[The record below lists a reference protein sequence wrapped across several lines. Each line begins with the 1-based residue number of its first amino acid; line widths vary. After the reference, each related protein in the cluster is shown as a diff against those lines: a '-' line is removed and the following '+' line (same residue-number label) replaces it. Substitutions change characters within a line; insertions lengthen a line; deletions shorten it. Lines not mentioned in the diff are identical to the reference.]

1 MLPGRC
7 SLELSD
13 RKLHR
18 KIKSHKLRAKPTCPG
33 LPWRALQFRGPSW
46 KCFLTGC
53 SAVEGVVRAPL
64 SNASIASRFASGHA
78 FRTS

>member
-18 KIKSHKLRAKPTCPG
+18 KIKSHKLRAKQTD
-33 LPWRALQFRGPSW
+33 LPFYGP
-46 KCFLTGC
+46 FLEMQRRDLGFF
-53 SAVEGVVRAPL
+53 L
-64 SNASIASRFASGHA
+64 SVSRTPSFSGMLRQCKSNVHTA
-78 FRTS
+78 